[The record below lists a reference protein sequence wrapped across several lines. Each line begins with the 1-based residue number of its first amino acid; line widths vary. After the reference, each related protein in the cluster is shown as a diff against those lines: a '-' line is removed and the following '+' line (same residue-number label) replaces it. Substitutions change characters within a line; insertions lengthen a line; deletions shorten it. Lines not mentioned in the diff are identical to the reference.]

1 MGWFCESSTTP
12 TTSTTTSQIPAWYE
26 DALQRLVAGGEE
38 EVAAQPYQYYDPSR
52 RVAPLSATE
61 EAAIAA
67 TPMAAGAY
75 MPGLRSAYNAA
86 TLGTRSLA
94 QPRRPVEMLS
104 TANPDPTYGISL
116 VGMPPG
122 YADPAFQ
129 AANQQF
135 FRDRESALAS
145 LEGQA
150 TFPSGSTAFPSP
162 QTKPRP
168 IMDFM
173 GPREGDGTPAGLGDV
188 SSMRAD
194 LGAYMNPYTQYVTDV
209 AKREAIRDY
218 GKMRPQM
225 GFNASRQGAF
235 GGARYGVE
243 EAEAQRNLGQRLSDI
258 ETKGLE
264 SAFTAGTG
272 LFEKEA
278 GRQLQASP
286 LFANIGAQAQNL
298 GLSGLDAI
306 IRSQA
311 IPRGL
316 EDRIRD
322 MEYQETMRGQGYGMN
337 QLAGLSG
344 LIRGIQPG
352 GSTTTQ
358 GQVPTASPIQN
369 IAGLGLAGAGI
380 YNLLRG

>member
-1 MGWFCESSTTP
+1 MAFLCSSSTDTA
-12 TTSTTTSQIPAWYE
+12 TTTGTTTTQIPQWYE
-26 DALQRLVAGGEE
+26 QALQRLVAAGES
-38 EVAAQPYQYYDPSR
+38 EVGAQPYQYYDPAS
-52 RVAPLSATE
+52 RVAPLSPTE
-61 EAAIAA
+61 EAAISQV
-67 TPMAAGAY
+67 PMAAGAY

-94 QPRRPVEMLS
+94 QPR
-104 TANPDPTYGISL
+104 
-116 VGMPPG
+116 
-122 YADPAFQ
+122 
-129 AANQQF
+129 
-135 FRDRESALAS
+135 
-145 LEGQA
+145 
-150 TFPSGSTAFPSP
+150 
-162 QTKPRP
+162 P

-173 GPREGDGTPAGLGDV
+173 GPREGDVTPAGLGDV
-188 SSMRAD
+188 SSMGAD

-278 GRQLQASP
+278 GRQLQAAP
-286 LFANIGAQAQNL
+286 MFANIGAQAQGL
-298 GLSGLDAI
+298 GLGGLDAI
-306 IRSQA
+306 MKSQA

-316 EDRIRD
+316 EDKIR
-322 MEYQETMRGQGYGMN
+322 ELTYGETMRGQGYGMN

-344 LIRGIQPG
+344 IIRGVSPG
-352 GSTTTQ
+352 GTTTSQ
-358 GQVPTASPIQN
+358 QQQLIPQQSPLAN
-369 IAGLGLAGAGI
+369 LAGVGLTGAALYKLNPFNIFG
-380 YNLLRG
+380 G

>member
-38 EVAAQPYQYYDPSR
+38 EVAAQPYEYYDPSR
-52 RVAPLSATE
+52 RVAPLSETE

-67 TPMAAGAY
+67 TPGAAGAY
-75 MPGLRSAYNAA
+75 MPGLAA
-86 TLGTRSLA
+86 AFGTAAAGAR
-94 QPRRPVEMLS
+94 
-104 TANPDPTYGISL
+104 GIQD
-116 VGMPPG
+116 V
-122 YADPAFQ
+122 
-129 AANQQF
+129 
-135 FRDRESALAS
+135 
-145 LEGQA
+145 
-150 TFPSGSTAFPSP
+150 
-162 QTKPRP
+162 
-168 IMDFM
+168 DF
-173 GPREGDGTPAGLGDV
+173 
-188 SSMRAD
+188 SS
-194 LGAYMNPYTQYVTDV
+194 YMNPYTQNVVDIQ
-209 AKREAIRDY
+209 KREAVRDY
-218 GKMRPQM
+218 EKTLPGMAY
-225 GFNASRQGAF
+225 NASRQGAF
-235 GGARYGVE
+235 GGARYGVQ
-243 EAEAQRNLGQRLSDI
+243 EAEGQRNLAQRLGDI
-258 ETKGLE
+258 QQQGQER
-264 SAFTAGTG
+264 AFTAGTN
-272 LFEKEA
+272 LFTNEA
-278 GRQLQASP
+278 QRQLQASP

-298 GLSGLDAI
+298 GLGGLDAI

-322 MEYQETMRGQGYGMN
+322 MEFQETMRGQGYGMN

-380 YNLLRG
+380 YNLLRGR